1 MNSIKLLSLFVAALA
16 AACASTAAP
25 TQAEISEEVV
35 LKSTVQA
42 VNAETREITLER
54 QDGAKVV
61 IVAGPEVR
69 NFAQIAVGD
78 TVKARYRVT
87 LSAQRL
93 ESGEAGSKPAA
104 KVAVGVAAPGSK
116 PGVDIEAGAEV
127 TVTVETVDTK
137 KHIVVFTG
145 PEGGL
150 HSVRAQRDEGRRFVS
165 GLKAGDRVKL
175 AYTEAVGLSVEE

>member
-42 VNAETREITLER
+42 VNAETREITLKHE
-54 QDGAKVV
+54 DGATVV
-61 IVAGPEVR
+61 IVAGPGVR

-78 TVKARYRVT
+78 TVKARYRVS

-93 ESGEAGSKPAA
+93 KPDDAGSESGAEVTVGVTEAGR
-104 KVAVGVAAPGSK
+104 K
-116 PGVDIEAGAEV
+116 PGVRVKVGAEV

-137 KHIVVFTG
+137 QHIVVFTG
-145 PEGGL
+145 PEGEL

-165 GLKAGDRVKL
+165 GLKTGDRVKIV
-175 AYTEAVGLSVEE
+175 YTEAVALSVEK